1 LLLRHVRRYANIQGD
16 IAYNQ
21 GFEDDPYTLWLDF
34 ESGISPTP
42 KNFFNPRPIVLAR
55 DKKKMVSDLENHP
68 LRLAAELEVVHLRAV
83 DPSSIPLIPCL

>member
-55 DKKKMVSDLENHP
+55 DKKKWC
-68 LRLAAELEVVHLRAV
+68 
-83 DPSSIPLIPCL
+83 LILKIIHFGWRPNWRWYTFVQ